1 MRLKTV
7 EIGYEPKGAWV
18 RKLGVR
24 SLRVYA
30 NGMNLFTFSK
40 FKTWDVEMKGN
51 GLGYPL
57 QRVFNIGVQ
66 VGF

>member
-1 MRLKTV
+1 M
-7 EIGYEPKGAWV
+7 AWV

-30 NGMNLFTFSK
+30 NGWNLFTFSK

>member
-1 MRLKTV
+1 
-7 EIGYEPKGAWV
+7 
-18 RKLGVR
+18 
-24 SLRVYA
+24 
-30 NGMNLFTFSK
+30 MNLFTFSK
-40 FKTWDVEMKGN
+40 FKTWDVGMKGN